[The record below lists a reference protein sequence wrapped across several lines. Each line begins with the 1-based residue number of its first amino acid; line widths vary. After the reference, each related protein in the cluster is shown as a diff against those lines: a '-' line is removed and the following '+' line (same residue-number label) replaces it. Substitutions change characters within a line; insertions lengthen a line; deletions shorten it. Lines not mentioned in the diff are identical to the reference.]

1 MGSVERRVAVDEA
14 PVEQL
19 LEAVDRS
26 SGRFLLGI
34 TGPPGAGKSTT
45 AALIEAAANDRRG
58 RDFAVVVPMDGFH
71 LSNAELGARGLLGV
85 KGAPETFDVEGFVRA
100 VESVRGEPAA
110 AVFWPGF
117 DRSMEE
123 TVPGAIA
130 IRRSARLVVVEG
142 NYLLLDRPG
151 WRDLRGLLDEIWY
164 VDASREVLRRR
175 LLARARAGG
184 RTEQEAIRHVE
195 ESDLPNA
202 ELVAATRLNADRFL
216 PGSSRA

>member
-1 MGSVERRVAVDEA
+1 MDLA
-14 PVEQL
+14 PVEPL

-45 AALIEAAANDRRG
+45 AALIEAAAHDRRG

-100 VESVRGEPAA
+100 VANVRGEPAA

-117 DRSMEE
+117 DRSIEE

-164 VDASREVLRRR
+164 VDASREVLRPR

-216 PGSSRA
+216 PGSLRA

>member
-1 MGSVERRVAVDEA
+1 VDGA
-14 PVEQL
+14 PVEPL

-26 SGRFLLGI
+26 SRRFLLGI

-45 AALIEAAANDRRG
+45 AALIEAAANERRG
-58 RDFAVVVPMDGFH
+58 GDFAVVAPVDGFH
-71 LSNAELGARGLLGV
+71 LSNAELGDRGLLGV

-100 VESVRGEPAA
+100 VASVQGEPAA

-117 DRSMEE
+117 DRSIEE

-130 IRRSARLVVVEG
+130 IRQSARLVVVEG

-164 VDASREVLRRR
+164 VDASREVLRAR

-202 ELVAATRLNADRFL
+202 ELVAATKLNADRLL
-216 PGSSRA
+216 PGSS

>member
-1 MGSVERRVAVDEA
+1 VGSVERRVAVDLA
-14 PVEQL
+14 PVEPL

-100 VESVRGEPAA
+100 VASVRGEPAA

-164 VDASREVLRRR
+164 VDASREVLRPR

-202 ELVAATRLNADRFL
+202 DLVAATRLNADRFL
-216 PGSSRA
+216 PGSLRA